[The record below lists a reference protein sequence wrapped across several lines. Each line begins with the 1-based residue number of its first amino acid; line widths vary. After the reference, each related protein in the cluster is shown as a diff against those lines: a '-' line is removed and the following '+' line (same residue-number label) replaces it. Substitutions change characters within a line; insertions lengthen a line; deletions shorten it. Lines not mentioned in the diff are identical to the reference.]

1 MSEKK
6 QVDQNNLT
14 IGINHKF
21 FMFSL
26 NELLKF
32 IKTKSEKYCVFDN
45 DSSLT
50 KMQKA
55 HSKLRKTCD
64 DFIKGLTDETLDQG
78 KIIKKIFK
86 TISKNLD
93 KLYPVLDAK
102 LFSITNEEKKIV
114 TIIPMIDIGLIILY
128 LDELELIDLT
138 NYLNMIYLSVN
149 GMLFAIN
156 KKKLGEKTN
165 YEILGKIKE
174 QVLKST
180 IITEELLLYSS
191 FLGGLADMGEF
202 DMMKMFENMKEENI
216 DAVSNVSGIKQII
229 KMTGIDKMLN
239 FDDLNEQ
246 LQNVTEAEIEDAT
259 KGISKLFGG
268 EGSTKISD
276 TCSTIAKGFIGTLRT
291 NKPKTLDGFIDTIM
305 SSSSNLKVDTGDFE
319 EMSSHLDKMTGS
331 VDMMDNIK
339 GMTDEKGNNIGEQ
352 MASMLEKPMQTLNNI
367 KKGKM
372 PNSGDLTDLLGDFM
386 KMMKK

>member
-1 MSEKK
+1 
-6 QVDQNNLT
+6 
-14 IGINHKF
+14 
-21 FMFSL
+21 
-26 NELLKF
+26 
-32 IKTKSEKYCVFDN
+32 
-45 DSSLT
+45 
-50 KMQKA
+50 
-55 HSKLRKTCD
+55 
-64 DFIKGLTDETLDQG
+64 
-78 KIIKKIFK
+78 
-86 TISKNLD
+86 
-93 KLYPVLDAK
+93 
-102 LFSITNEEKKIV
+102 
-114 TIIPMIDIGLIILY
+114 
-128 LDELELIDLT
+128 
-138 NYLNMIYLSVN
+138 
-149 GMLFAIN
+149 
-156 KKKLGEKTN
+156 
-165 YEILGKIKE
+165 
-174 QVLKST
+174 
-180 IITEELLLYSS
+180 
-191 FLGGLADMGEF
+191 MGEF

-246 LQNVTEAEIEDAT
+246 LQNVTEDEIEDAT